1 MTLDEKELFADPT
14 RGGPRRSFLVADLE
28 VDGKNA
34 SRNLDFFEVSH
45 NLELPVSPK
54 VENHLTKTADGYA
67 LTLQSPVL
75 ARSVQISFGDLDVQV
90 SDNYFDLLPKESVTV
105 TGKTSIPLDQLQ
117 AAAEAGFA
125 HGGLCRAGGQLLR
138 KDSFLARW
146 VSQVTTLKI
155 VRVQ

>member
-1 MTLDEKELFADPT
+1 M
-14 RGGPRRSFLVADLE
+14 
-28 VDGKNA
+28 DGKNA

-54 VENHLTKTADGYA
+54 VENHLTKTAAGYA

-90 SDNYFDLLPKESVTV
+90 SDNYFDLLPKESATV

-117 AAAEAGFA
+117 AALRLVSLTEAFA
-125 HGGLCRAGGQLLR
+125 AQG
-138 KDSFLARW
+138 
-146 VSQVTTLKI
+146 VSY
-155 VRVQ
+155 